1 MKHLLTLFMLCFCA
15 TTVAQTSVTSSGIS
29 VQGIARDGDGNP
41 FANVSN
47 LNANISLYYIDN
59 NNVINPVNFTGAQLT
74 TDSNG
79 VFSYVYEVG
88 ASYFRSFEKE
98 SLYIWMGTGSPSSPQ
113 ITFLNEKLSAV
124 PYAIYAHN
132 GSPTGIILPFT
143 GKASKVPP
151 GWLLCDGSA
160 IPSSGVYDN
169 LRAVLGVT
177 SVPDLRGVF
186 LRGFGNINSTNLGP
200 AQNAFQNDMLWEH
213 DHNLS
218 ITSNT
223 TGNHTHDV
231 YGLQCCHGDDG
242 STFYPQYDNR
252 NWNGPEGYPS
262 INEFIRPDGYHFHQV
277 TGNTSSIGES
287 ETRPTNYGVNYIIK
301 I

>member
-1 MKHLLTLFMLCFCA
+1 MKHLLTLFMLCFSA

-59 NNVINPVNFTGAQLT
+59 NNVINPVNFTGIQLT

-160 IPSSGVYDN
+160 IPSSGIYNN
-169 LRAVLGVT
+169 LRAVLGAT
-177 SVPDLRGVF
+177 NVPDLRGVF
-186 LRGFGNINSTNLGP
+186 LRGFGNINNTNLGP
-200 AQNAFQNDMLWEH
+200 AQNTFQNDMLWEH

-223 TGNHTHDV
+223 TGNHTHEV

>member
-1 MKHLLTLFMLCFCA
+1 MLCFCA

-59 NNVINPVNFTGAQLT
+59 NNVINPVNFTGAQLS

-79 VFSYVYEVG
+79 AFSYVYEVG

-151 GWLLCDGSA
+151 GWILCDGRA

-200 AQNAFQNDMLWEH
+200 AQNAFQDDMLWEH
-213 DHNLS
+213 DHSLI

-277 TGNTSSIGES
+277 TGNSSSMGEG